1 MSVCPH
7 STVCYLLQEP
17 KRGNKRLVLGI
28 VGGVIIV
35 VVAVAAVLTAVFV
48 GAKLTKDA
56 QKVNWALI

>member
-1 MSVCPH
+1 M
-7 STVCYLLQEP
+7 
-17 KRGNKRLVLGI
+17 
-28 VGGVIIV
+28 IV